1 MSVLKGHPADTIACS
16 SQLTCKILSFSL
28 LCQFGVHSCNC
39 VTIFISIFMK
49 IQVNSQHALCR
60 LKVDS
65 LQPAAEFDSSYE
77 EDKKINK

>member
-1 MSVLKGHPADTIACS
+1 
-16 SQLTCKILSFSL
+16 
-28 LCQFGVHSCNC
+28 
-39 VTIFISIFMK
+39 MK